1 MNRIEVNQDPKSGRV
16 ILREFDDHHVLG
28 EIWIEQEQLP
38 QLLQQLQTC
47 QPRPVQ

>member
-1 MNRIEVNQDPKSGRV
+1 MNRIEVNQDPKNGRV
-16 ILREFDDHHVLG
+16 ILRELDNQHVLG
-28 EIWIEQEQLP
+28 EIWIEREQLP